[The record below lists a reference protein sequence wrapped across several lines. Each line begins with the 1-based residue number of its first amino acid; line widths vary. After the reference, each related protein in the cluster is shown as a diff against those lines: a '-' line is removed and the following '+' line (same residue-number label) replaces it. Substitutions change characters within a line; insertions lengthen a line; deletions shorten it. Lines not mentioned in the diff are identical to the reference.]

1 MTCTVSECEIG
12 RMAHADKLTVSSE
25 QDTDDRVVLGD
36 TQTEIFHDARQLC
49 RCYILS
55 IKVIEDI
62 ISAGCQL
69 SHDVFEPSWRRSQ
82 TLSLQA

>member
-12 RMAHADKLTVSSE
+12 RMAHADRLTVSSE
-25 QDTDDRVVLGD
+25 QDTNDRVVLGD

-49 RCYILS
+49 RCYVLS
-55 IKVIEDI
+55 IKVVENI
-62 ISAGCQL
+62 ISARCQ
-69 SHDVFEPSWRRSQ
+69 SDHDVFKLSWRRLR